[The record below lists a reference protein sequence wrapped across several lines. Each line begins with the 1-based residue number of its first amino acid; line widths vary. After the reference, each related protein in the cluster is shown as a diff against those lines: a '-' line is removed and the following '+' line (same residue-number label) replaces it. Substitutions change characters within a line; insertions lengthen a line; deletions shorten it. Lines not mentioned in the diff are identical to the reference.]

1 MLKKLALLILA
12 LCFSVCSN
20 LHRSCDVELRGQ
32 LIAEGCS
39 PEAVRHA
46 ERTAR
51 LTAEEILTGNAE
63 LPELT
68 RHIRYSFFT
77 PSGSCPEL
85 SDALLRAT
93 PGIAVSSLV
102 CVGSTPMGSVADG
115 EAFIGELR
123 RHILNTMPTW
133 AVCGSLSQE
142 LSTVPQYC
150 RAGAELTDDDMIQ
163 LVTGRAPVLFSDG
176 KEHISTV

>member
-1 MLKKLALLILA
+1 MLKKLVLLILA
-12 LCFSVCSN
+12 LCFSLCSN
-20 LHRSCDVELRGQ
+20 LHRSCDVELHGQ

-46 ERTAR
+46 EQTA
-51 LTAEEILTGNAE
+51 LLAAEEILPGNAK

-68 RHIRYSFFT
+68 QHIRYSFFP
-77 PSGSCPEL
+77 PSGNCIEL

-102 CVGSTPMGSVADG
+102 YVGSTPMGSVADG
-115 EAFIGELR
+115 EVFIEELR
-123 RHILNTMPTW
+123 SYILNTMPTW

-142 LSTVPQYC
+142 LSIVSRYC
-150 RAGAELTDDDMIQ
+150 RAGAVLSSDDMIQ